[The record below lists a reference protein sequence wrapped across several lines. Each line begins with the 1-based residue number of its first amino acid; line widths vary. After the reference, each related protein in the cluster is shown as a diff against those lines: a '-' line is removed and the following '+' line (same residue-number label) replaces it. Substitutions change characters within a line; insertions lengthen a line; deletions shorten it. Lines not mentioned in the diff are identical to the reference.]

1 MVLKAGADV
10 AGDVVGHGSADG
22 AVVAAAKVPQD
33 AVMHV
38 RLSEAEQVAMDA
50 RWRAEGFKNR
60 SSYVRHLVR
69 LDVGAPS
76 TNPAILGEIE
86 DAAAAF
92 GAAGRNLNQ
101 VTRAINEQRKAGAVF
116 NPHDL
121 VEQDDL
127 LALKASFD
135 GMRKAIS
142 KAVKSVRARTV
153 GS

>member
-1 MVLKAGADV
+1 MAGADV
-10 AGDVVGHGSADG
+10 NDAGDVAGASA
-22 AVVAAAKVPQD
+22 AVKVPQD

-76 TNPAILGEIE
+76 TNPDILSEIE
-86 DAAAAF
+86 DAVAAF

-121 VEQDDL
+121 VEKDDL

-135 GMRKAIS
+135 GMRKALS

-153 GS
+153 DS

>member
-1 MVLKAGADV
+1 MAGADV
-10 AGDVVGHGSADG
+10 NDAGDVAGASA
-22 AVVAAAKVPQD
+22 AVKVPQD

-76 TNPAILGEIE
+76 TNPAILSEIE
-86 DAAAAF
+86 DAVAAF

-101 VTRAINEQRKAGAVF
+101 VTRAINEQRKTGAVF

-135 GMRKAIS
+135 GMRKALS
-142 KAVKSVRARTV
+142 RAVKSVRARTV
-153 GS
+153 DS